1 MKEKL
6 NITILL
12 TIFNRVDYT
21 NKWLDFAEKTKV
33 PFKIL
38 YQMVEMYLVFKK
50 KLNLK
55 KRKLKITY
63 KKFKYYKN
71 YNHFYEK
78 FYESVKKIDTNI
90 FLLLMMMIIF
100 LRIQS

>member
-33 PFKIL
+33 PFKIFISDGGNVSGI
-38 YQMVEMYLVFKK
+38 QK

-55 KRKLKITY
+55 K
-63 KKFKYYKN
+63 KK
-71 YNHFYEK
+71 
-78 FYESVKKIDTNI
+78 T
-90 FLLLMMMIIF
+90 
-100 LRIQS
+100 